1 MSRSAIQSQNGLSL
15 LEFQRLYGSEEQC
28 EAALEKARWPDGFC
42 SGQALSDRPKAIEPQ
57 GVHGQSAERG
67 HDLHAVGL
75 AVAVRVLPALGV
87 AGPVSGVLDRPA
99 VPKVFHQ
106 DRGAARPI
114 FHHPLWGG
122 HAPLA
127 SR

>member
-42 SGQALSDRPKAIEPQ
+42 SSQALSDRPKAIEPQ

-75 AVAVRVLPALGV
+75 AVAVRVFPELGV
-87 AGPVSGVLDRPA
+87 AGQVPEVLDRPA
-99 VPKVFHQ
+99 VPNVLHQ
-106 DRGAARPI
+106 S
-114 FHHPLWGG
+114 
-122 HAPLA
+122 LA
-127 SR
+127 LVRKLETV